1 MKTVIGLVT
10 GGGVAAFFFFSW
22 IIQMLWNSI
31 VAGHLGLLK
40 PLSYLQAAGLW
51 FLVSLL
57 FAWVGIGAGRYVY
70 LRRKARD
77 WEEIGRRVEARIREA
92 LARWAEGE
100 VDAEWEELGKKI
112 EDKIKRKPREWLKE
126 E

>member
-1 MKTVIGLVT
+1 MRWIIGLVT
-10 GGGVAAFFFFSW
+10 GGGIAAFFFFSW

-31 VAGHLGLLK
+31 VFGHLGLLE

-57 FAWVGIGAGRYVY
+57 FAWVGIGAGRYVF
-70 LRRKARD
+70 LRRRVRD
-77 WEEIGRRVEARIREA
+77 WEEIGRKVEARIREA
-92 LARWAEGE
+92 LTRWAEGE
-100 VDAEWEELGKKI
+100 ADADWEELGRKI
-112 EDKIKRKPREWLKE
+112 EERIKRKLRDWLQE